1 MIDSNNIKK
10 ILGNNVR
17 NLRKAKNLSQEKLA
31 EIIGLERD
39 SLSSIETGR
48 AFTSSEVI
56 ANISNYFNVEP
67 SLLFK
72 SDFIEH
78 TDKEVN
84 LKKEIN
90 RLLSDCCHELLE
102 KIYNIII
109 ALKK

>member
-1 MIDSNNIKK
+1 MLDSNNIKK
-10 ILGNNVR
+10 ILGNNIR

-31 EIIGLERD
+31 EVVGLERD

-67 SLLFK
+67 ALLFK

-84 LKKEIN
+84 LKKEIS
-90 RLLSDCCHELLE
+90 RQLSDCSHDLLE
-102 KIYNIII
+102 KVYNIII

>member
-1 MIDSNNIKK
+1 MIDSNNINKNF
-10 ILGNNVR
+10 GR
-17 NLRKAKNLSQEKLA
+17 NLKKLRMAKGLTQEKLA
-31 EIIGLERD
+31 EALKMQPQSIAV
-39 SLSSIETGR
+39 IETGR

-90 RLLSDCCHELLE
+90 RLLSDCCHEMLE

>member
-1 MIDSNNIKK
+1 M
-10 ILGNNVR
+10 
-17 NLRKAKNLSQEKLA
+17 AKGLTQEKLA
-31 EIIGLERD
+31 EALKMQPQSIAV
-39 SLSSIETGR
+39 IETGR

-78 TDKEVN
+78 TDKEDY

>member
-1 MIDSNNIKK
+1 MIGSNNIKK
-10 ILGNNVR
+10 ILGNNIR

-67 SLLFK
+67 SLLK
-72 SDFIEH
+72 KRNKPFI
-78 TDKEVN
+78 
-84 LKKEIN
+84 I
-90 RLLSDCCHELLE
+90 
-102 KIYNIII
+102 
-109 ALKK
+109 

>member
-1 MIDSNNIKK
+1 MIGSNNIKK
-10 ILGNNVR
+10 ILGNNIR

-84 LKKEIN
+84 LKKEITV
-90 RLLSDCCHELLE
+90 
-102 KIYNIII
+102 YYMI
-109 ALKK
+109 AVTNC

>member
-10 ILGNNVR
+10 IFGNNIR

-31 EIIGLERD
+31 EVVGLERD

-67 SLLFK
+67 ALLFK

-84 LKKEIN
+84 LKKEIS
-90 RLLSDCCHELLE
+90 RQLSDCSHDFLE